1 MATSLRLKD
10 RLDGTGNFV
19 PWKARILLILEEN
32 ELWPDIVRNTTANP
46 VVIPASADAAA
57 LSAFN
62 KKDCKA
68 RRIILDAVKD
78 HIIPHISG
86 KTRAHLMWSA
96 LISLYESSNE
106 NRKMVL
112 KEKLKSIKMNGGEGV
127 TAYLT
132 RISAVRDE
140 LAAVGEVVAPTELVR
155 TAVNGASKP
164 WGAFVQAIVGREN
177 LPTWDRLWDDFVQE
191 ETRRGLVQG
200 STSHSGVD
208 DENVALAAK
217 GKKKKGPKKGG
228 AKQYQ
233 QQSGQKKDLIKI
245 KCYACQAFGH
255 YAS

>member
-1 MATSLRLKD
+1 MATGLRWED

-19 PWKARILLILEEN
+19 PWKARILLLLEEN
-32 ELWPDIVRNTTANP
+32 ELWPDIVRNTTTNP
-46 VVIPASADAAA
+46 ITIPASTDAAA
-57 LSAFN
+57 LTAFN

-86 KTRAHLMWSA
+86 KDKAHEMWTA
-96 LISLYESSNE
+96 LTSLYESSNE

-112 KEKLKSIKMNGGEGV
+112 REKLKSIRMNGGEGV

-140 LAAVGEVVAPTELVR
+140 LAAVGEKVAPTELVR
-155 TAVNGASKP
+155 TAVNGASKS

-177 LPTWDRLWDDFVQE
+177 LPDWERLWDDFVQE

-200 STSHSGVD
+200 STSQRGAD
-208 DENVALAAK
+208 DEDVALAAK

-228 AKQYQ
+228 AKQQ
-233 QQSGQKKDLIKI
+233 QQQGQQSGQKKDLSKI
-245 KCYACQAFGH
+245 KCYAC
-255 YAS
+255 